1 MSANR
6 KNVVR
11 FDLWLDPV
19 FDQRLARE
27 ADVDLTICAVA
38 GPEEKSWAAL
48 GKAHVYQVSPAKDE
62 LPLRW
67 FVNAEL
73 LERCPTLLCV
83 SSSGAGFD
91 TIDVAACTKAGVAV
105 VNQAGGNAA
114 SVAEHTLVLMLDVS
128 RRITESDRRLRRERG
143 FSREDVM
150 GHEIGGKVL
159 GLVGIGH
166 IGTRVAALARAFGM
180 TVLATDP
187 FLTEEEIAR
196 RGAAAV
202 SLDELLARSD
212 IVSLHCPRDKD
223 TLKLIDARALARM
236 KRGALF
242 ITTARGGIHDEAALF
257 EALQS
262 GHIGGAGL
270 DVWDQEP
277 PPLDHPLLKLDNVVA
292 TYHTAGVSHEGR
304 RNVAAI
310 AAEQIAG
317 MLKGGRPPRLINP
330 EVWPAYAARF
340 EKAFGVAVQPI
351 EQTLD

>member
-1 MSANR
+1 MVPVTS
-6 KNVVR
+6 
-11 FDLWLDPV
+11 DPG
-19 FDQRLARE
+19 A
-27 ADVDLTICAVA
+27 APP
-38 GPEEKSWAAL
+38 GPE
-48 GKAHVYQVSPAKDE
+48 V
-62 LPLRW
+62 
-67 FVNAEL
+67 
-73 LERCPTLLCV
+73 ER
-83 SSSGAGFD
+83 
-91 TIDVAACTKAGVAV
+91 
-105 VNQAGGNAA
+105 
-114 SVAEHTLVLMLDVS
+114 
-128 RRITESDRRLRRERG
+128 
-143 FSREDVM
+143 
-150 GHEIGGKVL
+150 KVL

-166 IGTRVAALARAFGM
+166 TGTRVAALARAFGM

-212 IVSLHCPRDKD
+212 VVSLHCPRDKD
-223 TLKLIDARALARM
+223 TLKLIDAQALARM

-242 ITTARGGIHDEAALF
+242 VTTARGGIHDEAALF
-257 EALQS
+257 AALQS

-277 PPLDHPLLKLDNVVA
+277 PPLDHPLLTLDNVVA

-310 AAEQIAG
+310 AAEQIVG

-330 EVWPAYAARF
+330 EVWPAYVTRF
-340 EKAFGVAVQPI
+340 EKAFGLPVQPI